1 MVTYAAAAA
10 QAPSQ
15 SVPQQC
21 GGWKQTKGAYR
32 LFDTPAVSFDKVQE
46 SHRRLTLAAAAA
58 AAAAAGRRVVLW
70 VSDTA
75 ALSFAHP
82 ATGGLGPTSAGGSGM
97 LLHTTMAVDVGGG
110 ADAPPFVL
118 GLGHQQVWR
127 GPATGMGKAKAKA
140 EEPESAKWRTGV
152 EAVGTPPPGV
162 RWVHV
167 GDSESDCWEAL
178 ESCRE
183 RGSGFAL
190 RACQDRRAVA
200 GHDARTDGAAA
211 AAPEDAAAGPTLFEL
226 LRREPAP
233 GSKRLWVRGRKDREA
248 RWARLSVSATP
259 VTLLAP
265 KNWPDKPH
273 RKGKPRPRPIRC
285 WAVRVYEVDT
295 PAGAEPIQWVILTD
309 EPVADLA
316 AALTVVF
323 WYSCRWLIEEYH
335 KCLKSGCRVE
345 SRQLAEAGRLK
356 TLLGVLAVV
365 AVRLLQLK
373 HQAKVNPDAP
383 ALSIIPRRYVQTLGA
398 HLKRSPGKMTTRE
411 FWRETARMGGFW
423 AAKATATRVG

>member
-1 MVTYAAAAA
+1 
-10 QAPSQ
+10 
-15 SVPQQC
+15 
-21 GGWKQTKGAYR
+21 
-32 LFDTPAVSFDKVQE
+32 LFDTPAVGFDKVQGP
-46 SHRRLTLAAAAA
+46 HRRLTREAAAAA
-58 AAAAAGRRVVLW
+58 ARRVVLW
-70 VSDTA
+70 VSDTTT
-75 ALSFAHP
+75 LSFPHP
-82 ATGGLGPTSAGGSGM
+82 DTRGLGPTSAGGSGM
-97 LLHTTMAVDVGGG
+97 LLHATPAVDVSGG
-110 ADAPPFVL
+110 ADAPPFVP
-118 GLGHQQVWR
+118 GLGHQQVWAR
-127 GPATGMGKAKAKA
+127 PAPGKAKAKA
-140 EEPESAKWRTGV
+140 KEPESAEWRAGV

-167 GDSESDCWEAL
+167 GDSESDCWEAI

-200 GHDARTDGAAA
+200 GHDAPTDGAAA
-211 AAPEDAAAGPTLFEL
+211 AAPEDAAGSTLFEL
-226 LRREPAP
+226 LRREPAL
-233 GSKRLWVRGRKDREA
+233 GGKRLWVRGRKDREA

-259 VTLLAP
+259 VTLFAP

-285 WAVRVYEVDT
+285 WAVRVYEVGDT

-323 WYSCRWLIEEYH
+323 WYSCRRLIEEYH

-365 AVRLLQLK
+365 AVRLLQLE

-383 ALSIIPRRYVQTLGA
+383 ALSIIPRRYVRTLGA

-411 FWRETARMGGFW
+411 FWRETARMGGFLGRKGDRDPGW
-423 AAKATATRVG
+423 LTLWRGWQQLELLTAGLELGEKAR